1 MATEANRGGL
11 AHLDSGHCKTLR
23 PELEKL
29 ATTFL
34 DSDEVLIAKLNGEAF
49 PEYSYRFGV
58 RGFPTIFWFPARA
71 DKPSQEYWGDR
82 HAAALMNWIHTKLE
96 EPNPLKVSRWPVAW
110 RCALVAPP
118 LTPVCRRAGRAGRAS
133 A

>member
-1 MATEANRGGL
+1 MATEADRGGL

-71 DKPSQEYWGDR
+71 DKPSDACR
-82 HAAALMNWIHTKLE
+82 TAPAASWMSTA
-96 EPNPLKVSRWPVAW
+96 RWNA
-110 RCALVAPP
+110 
-118 LTPVCRRAGRAGRAS
+118 CRDCS
-133 A
+133 

>member
-1 MATEANRGGL
+1 MATEADRGGL

-96 EPNPLKVSRWPVAW
+96 EPNPLKVSRGLW
-110 RCALVAPP
+110 RALVAPP